1 MRHETPLNEL
11 VAAILQSMR
20 STQFSSGTISN
31 YARIFSRLQKLAD
44 NRTEAFYKP
53 ELGQAFIED
62 SQYAHSEDY
71 CHTRYCLH
79 YRCIQF
85 IESYI
90 KNGCVDWSHQRRLPE
105 YNFKSSEFSAAKAS
119 FESLMSS
126 NDLKANTMDGY
137 RRLVQY
143 FLGYL
148 EEKGCNTFTQIK
160 NGDIIAFIAL
170 VCKEHYQPTSLGAH
184 LPGLRMFL
192 NMFDSTSRFNIEL
205 PEHLPKKVE
214 ILGVYTDE
222 EHDRIIHYLENSNI
236 SSRDKS
242 ICLLSLETGLRA
254 VDICNLK
261 LQDIDWQHDCIHIV
275 QAKTGRLLNI
285 PLIASCGN
293 AIADYLLSERPATD
307 SEYIFL
313 QKAAPFASLVSH
325 SGCRKIL
332 FHAVTNAGI
341 QADGRI
347 YGTRI
352 TRHSTATR
360 MLRKGVPLS
369 VISEALGHGNP
380 NSVMIYLSTENAKL
394 VECTLPLPK
403 KEDTYAKE

>member
-1 MRHETPLNEL
+1 MRHEILLNEL
-11 VAAILQSMR
+11 VSTVLQSMKFMR
-20 STQFSSGTISN
+20 FNPGTISN
-31 YARIFSRLQKLAD
+31 YVKIFSRLQKLAD
-44 NRTEAFYKP
+44 SKNEAFYTP

-62 SQYAHSEDY
+62 SHYARSEDY

-90 KNGCVDWSHQRRLPE
+90 KNGCVDWSPQRRLPE
-105 YNFKSSEFSAAKAS
+105 YNLKSNEFSTAKAS

-126 NDLKANTMDGY
+126 NGLKANTMDGY

-148 EEKGCNTFTQIK
+148 ENKGYNTFSQIK
-160 NGDIIAFIAL
+160 NGDIITFIVL
-170 VCKEHYQPTSLGAH
+170 VCNEHYQPTSLGAH

-192 NMFDSTSRFNIEL
+192 KMFDSTSRFNIEL

-275 QAKTGRLLNI
+275 QAKTGRILNI
-285 PLIASCGN
+285 PLIASYGN
-293 AIADYLLSERPATD
+293 AITDYLLSERPATD
-307 SEYIFL
+307 SEYVFL
-313 QKAAPFASLVSH
+313 QNLAPFASLNSH
-325 SGCRKIL
+325 AGCRNIL

-352 TRHSTATR
+352 TRHSTASR

-394 VECTLPLPK
+394 VECTLPLPG
-403 KEDTYAKE
+403 KEDTYAN

>member
-222 EHDRIIHYLENSNI
+222 EHDRIIHYLEKSNI
-236 SSRDKS
+236 SSLD
-242 ICLLSLETGLRA
+242 
-254 VDICNLK
+254 
-261 LQDIDWQHDCIHIV
+261 
-275 QAKTGRLLNI
+275 
-285 PLIASCGN
+285 
-293 AIADYLLSERPATD
+293 TD

-352 TRHSTATR
+352 TRHSTASR